1 MGVREYNDSKKK
13 NTTKTEKRIQNQEQ
27 IAK

>member
-13 NTTKTEKRIQNQEQ
+13 NTTKIEKRIQNQEQ